1 MGKTELQQKKK
12 ELDKAI
18 IGAIRI
24 CVMSSDHEKVFA
36 YMNMINF
43 TQTLKICVNFC
54 DSVNASELASK
65 ISKFIQDKEQKEI
78 MLGTFKD

>member
-1 MGKTELQQKKK
+1 MGKTELQQKTK

-18 IGAIRI
+18 LGAIRI

>member
-1 MGKTELQQKKK
+1 
-12 ELDKAI
+12 
-18 IGAIRI
+18 
-24 CVMSSDHEKVFA
+24 MSSDHEKVFA